1 MLNHRIQLTT
11 LLIIAM
17 LTPFSAASPDLW
29 RLDSDQNWTEISP
42 QDKFLVAVAQVKNL
56 VNTGQVEPA
65 RRAYEKLKTE
75 FPEIAG
81 ADLDAFIEAEML
93 FSEGKFTKAYRAYE
107 KILRDQPQSRLL
119 PAVLD
124 RQFAI
129 GTAYLGGQ
137 SRHVMKVIKLKGDAE
152 GVRIM
157 EKITDNAG
165 IQSPLGLRA
174 SLAIARNYNKR
185 QMHNEEYLKWWEIS
199 LEYKTGQ
206 LAKNALLGMAASK
219 HAIYNRQPEEK
230 RAFYDPGNL
239 RTAQSHYKEF
249 MGRYPQDA
257 EKLGTNQII
266 KQIDEQLAEKELV
279 IAQYYD
285 RTSRIQAANLYY
297 DMVLQDYPQTKAAEA
312 AKQERAG
319 IIQP

>member
-1 MLNHRIQLTT
+1 MLKHRIQLTIL
-11 LLIIAM
+11 LLIAV

-42 QDKFLVAVAQVKNL
+42 QDKFLVAVSEVKKL

-65 RRAYEKLKTE
+65 RLAYEKLKTD

-93 FSEGKFTKAYRAYE
+93 FSEGKLTKAYRAYE
-107 KILRDQPQSRLL
+107 KILREEPQSRLR

-137 SRHVMKVIKLKGDAE
+137 IKRVMKVIKLKGDAE

-157 EKITDNAG
+157 EKITDSAG

-174 SLAIARNYNKR
+174 SLAIARNYHKR
-185 QMHNEEYLKWWEIS
+185 QMYNEEYLKWWEIS
-199 LEYKTGQ
+199 LQYKTGQ
-206 LAKNALLGMAASK
+206 IAKNALIGMAASK
-219 HAIYNRQPEEK
+219 HAIYNKHPEEK
-230 RAFYDPGNL
+230 RAFYDPSNL
-239 RTAQSHYKEF
+239 ATAKTYYLKF
-249 MGRYPQDA
+249 AATYPEDV
-257 EKLGTNQII
+257 EKRGIKAVI
-266 KQIDEQLAEKELV
+266 KQINEQLAEKQLTT
-279 IAQYYD
+279 ARYYH
-285 RTSRIQAANLYY
+285 RTGHIQSANLYY
-297 DMVLQDYPQTKAAEA
+297 DMVMQDYPKTKAAKA
-312 AKQERAG
+312 AKQGRAG
-319 IIQP
+319 RIEP